1 MVPVREIFINLGI
14 CGKKKGQYVSTRKN
28 WYLYPPKNDVAIL
41 LVEQAEDVIVPY
53 KIFSLVKEYMKF
65 DGNSAVWLPLSKFD
79 IDLTNKH
86 QWIKQEIF
94 QERRKHFLD
103 YRDNEERKYNENHGA
118 KWAYENKDAWIENN
132 TNRYNPGPDEIELG
146 TEITIEELLKLPRIN
161 EEGAKLV
168 VRKPVLQKKRMFLE
182 IPTTKQVVVG
192 PKEGK
197 WEEVVRDWKYF
208 LLVREFY
215 GL

>member
-94 QERRKHFLD
+94 QE
-103 YRDNEERKYNENHGA
+103 EENTS
-118 KWAYENKDAWIENN
+118 WIIETMKKESTMKIMGQNGLMKI
-132 TNRYNPGPDEIELG
+132 RMPGLK
-146 TEITIEELLKLPRIN
+146 ITRTDIIRAQMKSNLE
-161 EEGAKLV
+161 
-168 VRKPVLQKKRMFLE
+168 QK
-182 IPTTKQVVVG
+182 
-192 PKEGK
+192 
-197 WEEVVRDWKYF
+197 
-208 LLVREFY
+208 
-215 GL
+215 